1 MLLDVTA
8 GFYLS
13 CSSKAIFC
21 SLVNSLMI
29 SFVISYLTG
38 DFVLTVFL
46 LRTGEVPIG
55 PTVCGVYKTAVK
67 GDLGLV

>member
-1 MLLDVTA
+1 
-8 GFYLS
+8 
-13 CSSKAIFC
+13 
-21 SLVNSLMI
+21 MI